1 MFWKPNK
8 QELFDLYQRP
18 MFWELAEEYAEAG
31 LTGPGKV
38 MFGEFN
44 TEENENDDF
53 KTQHTLD
60 IFYFHED
67 YMNFNKFTDAGLNVY
82 DKHIFK

>member
-1 MFWKPNK
+1 LAHEDTVKIILFWEPNK
-8 QELFDLYQRP
+8 QEMFDLYQRP

-44 TEENENDDF
+44 
-53 KTQHTLD
+53 K
-60 IFYFHED
+60 
-67 YMNFNKFTDAGLNVY
+67 
-82 DKHIFK
+82 